1 MLRGDLGYSYFY
13 GQPAIELVFER
24 LPPELF
30 LVTYAIVLT
39 IIISVPLA
47 IWAAVRRDGIADAIV
62 RVVIVFGLSLPPYWI
77 GILLLLLFGIW
88 WPIFPV
94 GGYGSTLG
102 EQFRALFLPSL
113 TLAFGL
119 TPLVVRSL
127 RASLI
132 EALEADH
139 VDMARSKGVIERV
152 VFLRHAFRL
161 ALIPAVTILGLHIG
175 LLIGA
180 TLIVEFVFA
189 VPGLGQLM
197 LTAISTRDYPTVVA
211 VTLVFA
217 VFVMVV
223 NLLTD
228 LLVAVL
234 DPRARAA
241 MVAAPMSTDVLER
254 PGFLDWLTRLPA
266 SLVVGILMI
275 ISMIVVA
282 VVGPWLTLDPLDLNL
297 RAALQPPSTEHWL
310 GTDNYGRDVFAR
322 IIHATAVDLQFGFF
336 SVVPTFVMGTALGVL
351 AGTSRW
357 FDAILMRLV
366 DLVVAFPFYVLIIA
380 IVATLGPG
388 VTNMFIAVMIVGWA
402 SYARLVRN
410 EVLVIGSHQY
420 VEAARV
426 LGFSSLRVLRR
437 HVLPNV
443 IVQPVLLATTNFT
456 AWILIGS
463 ALGFLGLGVQPPAPE
478 WGVMIG
484 EGRNF
489 LGQAPWMAIFPGIA
503 IFYVCF
509 AAILVG
515 DGLSDVLQ
523 PEVA

>member
-1 MLRGDLGYSYFY
+1 MLTFILVRTLQMVPVLFGISLAMFVLVRVVPGDPAMVALGVYATPELVEELRAHWGLDQPILVQYGIFLQQVLRGDLGYSYFY

-24 LPPELF
+24 LTPELF

-39 IIISVPLA
+39 IIISVPLG

-88 WPIFPV
+88 WPIFPI
-94 GGYGSTLG
+94 GGYGSALG
-102 EQFRALFLPSL
+102 EQLRALFLPSL

-127 RASLI
+127 RASLV

-189 VPGLGQLM
+189 IPGLGQLM

-241 MVAAPMSTDVLER
+241 MVA
-254 PGFLDWLTRLPA
+254 
-266 SLVVGILMI
+266 
-275 ISMIVVA
+275 
-282 VVGPWLTLDPLDLNL
+282 
-297 RAALQPPSTEHWL
+297 
-310 GTDNYGRDVFAR
+310 
-322 IIHATAVDLQFGFF
+322 
-336 SVVPTFVMGTALGVL
+336 
-351 AGTSRW
+351 
-357 FDAILMRLV
+357 
-366 DLVVAFPFYVLIIA
+366 
-380 IVATLGPG
+380 
-388 VTNMFIAVMIVGWA
+388 
-402 SYARLVRN
+402 VR
-410 EVLVIGSHQY
+410 
-420 VEAARV
+420 
-426 LGFSSLRVLRR
+426 
-437 HVLPNV
+437 
-443 IVQPVLLATTNFT
+443 
-456 AWILIGS
+456 
-463 ALGFLGLGVQPPAPE
+463 
-478 WGVMIG
+478 
-484 EGRNF
+484 
-489 LGQAPWMAIFPGIA
+489 
-503 IFYVCF
+503 
-509 AAILVG
+509 
-515 DGLSDVLQ
+515 
-523 PEVA
+523 